1 MSDKLSD
8 LRDRFKNLDEEISQA
23 CEKAGRNK
31 DEIKVVVVTKTHPAE
46 VLQTLIDAGHPDIG
60 ENKVQEIVQKVP
72 GLHGDKKIHM
82 VGHLQTNK
90 VAKVVPLVDWIQSI
104 DSERLAQK
112 VGQQCEKTGKKVN
125 VLVQVNT
132 SGEETKS
139 GCSPEEAV
147 ELCEKVSKY
156 SFLKF
161 RGLMTIGLWGGE
173 EKDIRQCFRI
183 LRSIG
188 EQAKQFTNLPLE
200 LSMGMSDDFKIAIEE
215 GATIIRLGTY
225 ILGRRDY

>member
-1 MSDKLSD
+1 MSDELSD
-8 LRDRFKNLDEEISQA
+8 LRDRFKNLNEEIAQV

-31 DEIKVVVVTKTHPAE
+31 DEIKVVVVTKTHPVQ
-46 VLQTLIDAGHPDIG
+46 VLQALVDIGHPDIG
-60 ENKVQEIVQKVP
+60 ENKAQEIVQKVP
-72 GLHGDKKIHM
+72 NIHGNKTIHM

-90 VAKVVPLVDWIQSI
+90 VVKVVPLVDWIQSI

-112 VGQQCEKTGKKVN
+112 VEQQCEKIGKKMN
-125 VLVQVNT
+125 ILVQVNT

-139 GCSPEEAV
+139 GCSPKEAV

-156 SFLKF
+156 SFLQF

-188 EQAKQFTNLPLE
+188 EQTKQFTQLPFE